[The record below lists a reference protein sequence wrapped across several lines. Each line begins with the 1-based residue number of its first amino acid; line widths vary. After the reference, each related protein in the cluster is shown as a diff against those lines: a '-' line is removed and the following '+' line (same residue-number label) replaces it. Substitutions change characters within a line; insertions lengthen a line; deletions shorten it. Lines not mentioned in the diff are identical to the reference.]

1 MSTVNV
7 KIDKELFDA
16 ASGEEKIW
24 SCTALQTI
32 NFLANVDRN
41 ALDNTDLSVDVVRDL
56 LIAKEQPSEVFVF
69 EE

>member
-7 KIDKELFDA
+7 KIDKKLFDA
-16 ASGEEKIW
+16 ASGEEKIE
-24 SCTALQTI
+24 SCTASQTI
-32 NFLANVDRN
+32 NFLAKVDRN
-41 ALDNTDLSVDVVRDL
+41 TLDNPDLSVDVVRDL